1 MCDLISVIVPV
12 YNVEKYLEK
21 CVESICLQTYMH
33 LEIILVDD
41 GSTDRSG
48 SICDALAVTDK
59 RITVIHK
66 ENGGLSDARNAG
78 MNAANGTFIC
88 FFDSD
93 DWVEA
98 DTLQKAYMAIRQS
111 GADVAIWGFSKDFVD
126 TQECVVRS
134 EVLRKPAAVCNRA
147 RKDYNMLADDTS
159 LAMIGYAWNKLYRR
173 CVLVRNQLEFDRGI
187 SLVEDML
194 FNSRALVAAN
204 AMVFVDNVGTHYIQR
219 KRETLGAKFYP
230 DYFELKLRACR
241 ARESL
246 LKAYGASEDI
256 AFGIIEKYY
265 FTAVKSSCRMACT
278 TISLTDKEKMKYIR
292 ELCGKSEVAKIVK
305 EYKATNKDII
315 IKYLVGLKCASAI
328 KFLYSR

>member
-1 MCDLISVIVPV
+1 MGDLISVIVPV